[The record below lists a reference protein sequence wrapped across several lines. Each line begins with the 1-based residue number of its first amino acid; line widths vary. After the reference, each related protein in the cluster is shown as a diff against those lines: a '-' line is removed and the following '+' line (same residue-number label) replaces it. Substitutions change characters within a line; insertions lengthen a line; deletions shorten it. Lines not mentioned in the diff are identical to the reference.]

1 MIGFILRMC
10 LIEFVLSITIKLPA
24 MDLCAPAELPAECD
38 YYSRGRIID
47 GAEKD
52 VCTRAIRVLVCELRG
67 DGNWTSSCL
76 VGTSMGSIL
85 ARGFLLHLFRQ
96 HHRTTGLV

>member
-1 MIGFILRMC
+1 MC
-10 LIEFVLSITIKLPA
+10 LIKSVHSVTIKLPA
-24 MDLCAPAELPAECD
+24 MDLCVPAELPAECD
-38 YYSRGRIID
+38 YYSRGRIFD

-76 VGTSMGSIL
+76 VGTSMGTIL